1 MQIYKNFVDL
11 QSYIK
16 RLFIPAVFLLGLTLP
31 VQASQEEPDSAIMLD
46 EVIVTK
52 KARYTKKNNP
62 AVALMERIRASRHLT
77 DPLRKP
83 YYSYDKYDKTVLAI
97 NDFDPSQEKGFVA
110 KHMKFI
116 FDFVDTSELSGRP
129 ILPVSLKE
137 TSSRRLYRAS
147 PRSDKELVNGMRRQ
161 ALMESLNQDGI
172 TRFVED
178 VLREVDIYDND
189 ITLMQNRFVSPL
201 SHIAGNYYKF
211 FLDTVITAS
220 GKMLELSFAPHN
232 PESMGFNGRMYIPEG
247 DSTMF
252 ISKISMQVPRAINLN
267 YVKSLYLVQEFE
279 RDPDGTRHKVSD
291 DMTVEIEIVPGTP
304 GVYARRITMYD
315 NFSDSEPDASEAAYL
330 DKGGKVFVREDA
342 AMQTDDFWA
351 SVRKVPVKEKEQ
363 GVKRLLAMLREHR
376 WFYWTEKVVGVLV
389 TGYIPTGKD
398 SKVDLGPVNTLISVN
413 NLEGARFRVGGMTT
427 ASLSRHL
434 FARGYLAYG
443 CKDRKFKYGGELEYS
458 FIPKKVH
465 SREFPVHS
473 LKLSHSY
480 DVDQIGQHYLFTN
493 PDNIFLSLKRKEND
507 KMTYRRLTRLD
518 YTLERAG
525 GFSLQLGVKHEIQE
539 PTRYLNFED
548 AYGHIFDNYTQ
559 AAFAIKLRYAPGESF
574 YQTRSSRVP
583 INMDAPVFTLSHEYG
598 PKGMLG
604 SDFCTN
610 KTEFSVQKR
619 FWFSS
624 FGYADVLVKA
634 ARIWSRVQ
642 YPALA
647 WVNSNLS
654 YTIQPESFALMNPME
669 FATDSYVNWDLTYWG
684 NGILFNRIPIIK
696 YLRLREVLTF
706 KGVYGHLC
714 SRNNPEFHNE
724 LFRFPFDTFTRP
736 IGDTPYMEAG
746 IGIDNI
752 FTILRIDYVW
762 RLTYRDIPNVDKSGV
777 RVSLHFAF

>member
-1 MQIYKNFVDL
+1 MA
-11 QSYIK
+11 ST
-16 RLFIPAVFLLGLTLP
+16 ALG
-31 VQASQEEPDSAIMLD
+31 ASEEPDSAIMLD

-62 AVALMERIRASRHLT
+62 AVALMERVRAARHLT

-137 TSSRRLYRAS
+137 TSSRRLYRSS
-147 PRSDKELVNGMRRQ
+147 PRSDKELVKGVRKQ

-178 VLREVDIYDND
+178 VLREVDIYEND

-211 FLDTVITAS
+211 FLDTLQMES
-220 GKMLELSFAPHN
+220 GQMLELSFAPHN
-232 PESMGFNGRMYIPEG
+232 PESMGFNGRMYIPVG

-252 ISKISMQVPRAINLN
+252 ISKVSMQVPRAINLN
-267 YVKSLYLVQEFE
+267 YVKSLYIVQEFE
-279 RDPDGTRHKVSD
+279 RDPDGTRHKVRD

-315 NFSDSEPDASEAAYL
+315 NFSDSVPDSGESAYF

-342 AMQTDDFWA
+342 AMQSDDFWA
-351 SVRKVPVKEKEQ
+351 SVRRVPVKEKEQ
-363 GVKRLLAMLREHR
+363 GVKKLLAMLREHR

-427 ASLSRHL
+427 ASLSKHL
-434 FARGYLAYG
+434 FARGYVAYG
-443 CKDRKFKYGGELEYS
+443 CKDRKFKYSGELEYS
-458 FIPKKVH
+458 FIPKKLH

-525 GFSLQLGVKHEIQE
+525 GFSLQLGLKHEIQK

-548 AYGHIFDNYTQ
+548 AYGRVFDHYTQ
-559 AAFAIKLRYAPGESF
+559 AAMSVQLRYAPGETF

-634 ARIWSRVQ
+634 AKIWSQVQ

-647 WVNSNLS
+647 WVNANLS

-684 NGILFNRIPIIK
+684 NGILFNRIPVVK

-706 KGVYGHLC
+706 KGVYGHLS

-724 LFRFPFDTFTRP
+724 LFRFPFDTFTKP
-736 IGDTPYMEAG
+736 IGSTPYMEIG
-746 IGIDNI
+746 VGIDNI
-752 FTILRIDYVW
+752 LTILRIDYVW
-762 RLTYRDIPNVDKSGV
+762 RLTYRDTPNTDKSGL
-777 RVSLHFAF
+777 RVSLHFSF

>member
-1 MQIYKNFVDL
+1 MA
-11 QSYIK
+11 ST
-16 RLFIPAVFLLGLTLP
+16 ALG
-31 VQASQEEPDSAIMLD
+31 ASEEPDSAIMLD

-62 AVALMERIRASRHLT
+62 AVALMERVRAARHLT

-137 TSSRRLYRAS
+137 TSSRRLYRSS
-147 PRSDKELVNGMRRQ
+147 PRSDKELVRGVRKQ

-178 VLREVDIYDND
+178 VLREVDIYEND

-211 FLDTVITAS
+211 FLDTLQMES
-220 GKMLELSFAPHN
+220 GQMLELSFAPHN
-232 PESMGFNGRMYIPEG
+232 PESMGFNGRMYIPVG

-252 ISKISMQVPRAINLN
+252 ISKVSMQVPRAINLN
-267 YVKSLYLVQEFE
+267 YVKSLYIVQEFE
-279 RDPDGTRHKVSD
+279 RDPDGTRHKVRD

-315 NFSDSEPDASEAAYL
+315 NFSDSVPDSGESAYF

-342 AMQTDDFWA
+342 AMQSDDFWA
-351 SVRKVPVKEKEQ
+351 SVRRVPVKEKEQ
-363 GVKRLLAMLREHR
+363 GVKKLLAMLREHR

-427 ASLSRHL
+427 ASLSKHL
-434 FARGYLAYG
+434 FARGYVAYG
-443 CKDRKFKYGGELEYS
+443 CKDRKFKYSGELEYS
-458 FIPKKVH
+458 FIPKKLH

-525 GFSLQLGVKHEIQE
+525 GFSLQLGLKHEIQK

-548 AYGHIFDNYTQ
+548 AYGRVFDHYTQ
-559 AAFAIKLRYAPGESF
+559 AAMSVQLRYAPGETF

-634 ARIWSRVQ
+634 AKIWSQVQ

-647 WVNSNLS
+647 WVNANLS

-684 NGILFNRIPIIK
+684 NGILFNRIPVVK

-706 KGVYGHLC
+706 KGVYGHLS

-724 LFRFPFDTFTRP
+724 LFRFPFDTFTKP
-736 IGDTPYMEAG
+736 IGSTPYMEIG
-746 IGIDNI
+746 VGIDNI
-752 FTILRIDYVW
+752 LTILRIDYVW
-762 RLTYRDIPNVDKSGV
+762 RLTYRDTPNTDKSGL
-777 RVSLHFAF
+777 RVSLHFSF